1 MSKYMVVTRAESKY
15 FRSLNEHN
23 VTNLF
28 MFHLEGGRAGMRVT
42 NFFFLL

>member
-15 FRSLNEHN
+15 FRSLNEHK

-28 MFHLEGGRAGMRVT
+28 MCHLEGGRAGIRVT
-42 NFFFLL
+42 NFFF